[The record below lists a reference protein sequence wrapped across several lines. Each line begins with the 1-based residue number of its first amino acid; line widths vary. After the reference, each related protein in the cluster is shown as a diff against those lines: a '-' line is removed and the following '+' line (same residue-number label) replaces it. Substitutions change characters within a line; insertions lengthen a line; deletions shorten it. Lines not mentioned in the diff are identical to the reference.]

1 VDAGVDVLLVEAGGP
16 DDNPNI
22 HDPSKG
28 GLLFGTEVDW
38 GYSTVPQGALDGRR
52 LPVTRGRVLGG
63 SSCLNG
69 MNYGRG
75 APSDYDSW
83 AAAGNTGWGYR
94 EVLPAFMRSEDFD
107 AGPNDYHGVGGPLR
121 VMSLYEPHPLLA
133 AGVEAAVEQGMPR
146 NPDYNSPELD
156 GASFMQLNIKNGERH
171 SAARAFVH
179 PVREAPNLRVWTG
192 YLGRRLL
199 FDADRC
205 VGIEVIGPGG
215 IETIRAEREV
225 VLSAG
230 AIDSPKLLLLSGI
243 GPADELRAL
252 GIEVL
257 IDLPVGRNLH
267 DHVNIRIVCAA
278 RRPVPPALPGL
289 QQIHGLFLWRSTGNG
304 QPAPDVGTSLAH
316 LPMHPEGQTGPSDG
330 LTFNNVIARP
340 ESRGTLRLASPDP
353 TAPALIDPGYLTAGS
368 EIDVMLAAI
377 ERAREVAA
385 APALRDWLDRE
396 LYPGPETRSRSELEQ
411 YIRSTAS
418 TSFHPV
424 GSCRMGI
431 DEQAVVDPALRVRG
445 IEGLRI
451 ADASIM
457 PAITTFNVNG
467 PTMMIG
473 ERAADFVLASD

>member
-1 VDAGVDVLLVEAGGP
+1 
-16 DDNPNI
+16 
-22 HDPSKG
+22 
-28 GLLFGTEVDW
+28 
-38 GYSTVPQGALDGRR
+38 
-52 LPVTRGRVLGG
+52 
-63 SSCLNG
+63 
-69 MNYGRG
+69 
-75 APSDYDSW
+75 
-83 AAAGNTGWGYR
+83 
-94 EVLPAFMRSEDFD
+94 
-107 AGPNDYHGVGGPLR
+107 
-121 VMSLYEPHPLLA
+121 
-133 AGVEAAVEQGMPR
+133 
-146 NPDYNSPELD
+146 
-156 GASFMQLNIKNGERH
+156 
-171 SAARAFVH
+171 
-179 PVREAPNLRVWTG
+179 VREAPNLRVWTG

-267 DHVNIRIVCAA
+267 DHVNIRLVCAA
-278 RRPVPPALPGL
+278 SRPVPPVLPGL
-289 QQIHGLFLWRSTGNG
+289 QQIHGLFLWRSTANG
-304 QPAPDVGTSLAH
+304 QPAPDVGTSLLHVA
-316 LPMHPEGQTGPSDG
+316 LHPDGQTPPGDG
-330 LTFNNVIARP
+330 LTFNNVITRP

-377 ERAREVAA
+377 ERSREVAA

-396 LYPGPETRSRSELEQ
+396 LYPGPEKRSRSELEQ

-424 GSCRMGI
+424 GSCRMGV
-431 DEQAVVDPALRVRG
+431 DEQAVVDPVLRVRG
-445 IEGLRI
+445 VEGLRV

-473 ERAADFVLASD
+473 ERAADFVLASG